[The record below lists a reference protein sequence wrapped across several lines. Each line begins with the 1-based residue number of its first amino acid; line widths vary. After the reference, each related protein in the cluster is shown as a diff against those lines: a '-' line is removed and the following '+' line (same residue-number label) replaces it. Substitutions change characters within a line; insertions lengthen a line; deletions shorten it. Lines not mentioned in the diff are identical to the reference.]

1 MKYSI
6 FNTTIEKGEYL
17 ILFNS
22 LTGALLKIKK
32 DKIEDAKELLIQKRF
47 LVEDNDNE
55 LHFYKYIYYNRIFSN
70 RSLDITIAPTTDCNL
85 CCPYCFEEGNKHKEY
100 IDDATFNAIAKYIL
114 SKKDKKINLTWFG
127 GEPLLCYDK
136 IVKLNEILV
145 SNKVSVKTSII
156 TNGTLFTNAKIEQL
170 NQLNIQNIQ
179 ITLDGGEEDHNQK
192 RFFSSNKKGTYHLIL
207 SNIEN
212 ILKRTTVTLFL
223 KINIDKRNII
233 SCKELIEF
241 LNNKFREYIDRGTL
255 RISSNYIRNI
265 TNFDGCEKCITEEEY
280 LNFYTKVEHHQIPI
294 PHLCLP
300 CPLRAQSHIIIG
312 PDGSVYK
319 CLEFVGNKSKSIGN
333 INTFSISISKLANQ
347 ALKYDPF
354 EDSECRKCS
363 ILPICGGGCPNN
375 RELKALGKRDSVCP
389 SIKNE
394 LCTILENELKKQEEL
409 S

>member
-6 FNTTIEKGEYL
+6 FNTTIKKGEYL

-22 LTGALLKIKK
+22 LTGALLKINKN
-32 DKIEDAKELLIQKRF
+32 KIEDAKELLIQKGF
-47 LVEDNDNE
+47 LVEEDANE
-55 LHFYKYIYYNRIFSN
+55 LHYYKYIYYNRIFSN

-114 SKKDKKINLTWFG
+114 SKKNKKIDLTWFG

-136 IVKLNEILV
+136 IVELNKILT
-145 SNKVSVKTSII
+145 SNKVSFKTSII
-156 TNGTLFTNAKIEQL
+156 TNGTLFTNTRIEQL
-170 NQLNIQNIQ
+170 NRLNIQNIQ
-179 ITLDGGEEDHNQK
+179 ITLDGGEESHNQK

-223 KINIDKRNII
+223 KINIDKENII

-241 LNNKFREYIDRGTL
+241 LNNRFREYIDRGTL

-265 TNFDGCEKCITEEEY
+265 TNYDGCEKCITEEEY
-280 LNFYTKVEHHQIPI
+280 LNFYTKVEHHQISI

-300 CPLRAQSHIIIG
+300 CPLRSQNHIIIG
-312 PDGSVYK
+312 PDGSIYK
-319 CLEFVGNKSKSIGN
+319 CLEFIGNKSKSIGN
-333 INTFSISISKLANQ
+333 INTFSISISRLANQ

-389 SIKNE
+389 SIKKE
-394 LCTILENELKKQEEL
+394 LCTILENELKKQEKL